1 MIIPHC
7 SALTWKKLYA
17 AAESFS
23 EIGCWDWMS
32 DSDLFGVE
40 NPADGEIGY
49 CCVLGELG
57 EAYGLVVYLGSLG
70 LEQHR
75 KIQSGKMT
83 ARSRDFL
90 CSQSCLTAWFGD
102 RGDLDDTD
110 LKMVKALGLKFR
122 GRDTWP
128 QFRSLRPGYLPW
140 YLCESEARFLAVCLE
155 QARQVALDF
164 AGDPDLFDPPA
175 KKHYLVRVPTKL
187 SAHQARDKSLPPSQ
201 PTLFPEAEQ
210 TPSYEWKDQWR
221 APEPL
226 VKQPVKPFPLNE
238 IQLQRIKKTGCQYD
252 GTWESD
258 GFFTAQPVAGEDRP
272 FFPYAFLCADQDSG
286 FIFSTVLAEWKT
298 WETEFPKAFLSGIEE
313 HQLFP
318 EKLRV
323 RKKEFAELFAPLAAR
338 LGIEIELCKR
348 LPSVE
353 QARRALF
360 KFMEKRF

>member
-7 SALTWKKLYA
+7 STLTWQKLYA
-17 AAESFS
+17 AAESFR

-40 NPADGEIGY
+40 NPVDGEIGY

-57 EAYGLVVYLGSLG
+57 ETYGLVVYLGSLG

-75 KIQSGKMT
+75 KIQSGRMT
-83 ARSRDFL
+83 ARSRDFVR
-90 CSQSCLTAWFGD
+90 SQSCLTAWFGD

-110 LKMVKALGLKFR
+110 LKIVKALGLKFR
-122 GRDTWP
+122 GRNTWP

-155 QARQVALDF
+155 QARHVALDF
-164 AGDPDLFDPPA
+164 ARAPDLLDPPA
-175 KKHYLVRVPTKL
+175 KKHYFVRVPREP
-187 SAHQARDKSLPPSQ
+187 SAAHAQDKSSGTDQ
-201 PTLFPEAEQ
+201 RLFPEAGSA
-210 TPSYEWKDQWR
+210 PHDEWKTQWR
-221 APEPL
+221 AAEPL
-226 VKQPVKPFPLNE
+226 VKRPVKPFPLNE
-238 IQLQRIKKTGCQYD
+238 IQLQRIKKTGRRYD
-252 GTWESD
+252 GAWESD
-258 GFFTAQPVAGEDRP
+258 GFFTAQPLAGEERP

-298 WETEFPKAFLSGIEE
+298 WETEFPKALLAGIEE
-313 HQLFP
+313 HGLFP

-353 QARRALF
+353 HARRALF